1 MSEELAAPPLPDG
14 PPAAAPTGPPR
25 VAPPGGTGSGRRGP
39 RWPAFVAG
47 ALAIVVL
54 VALLVAPFI
63 HVPYVL
69 VGPGDATPL
78 DSSVLQVH
86 GAPTYDHKGNLL
98 YLTVTV
104 SNRDPNL
111 YRWLFAKLDPDI
123 DVSKKQTVIGGCAS
137 YAESNRL
144 AVSAM
149 DQSQDTAKAVAL
161 QRLGYTVESDAGP
174 VQIVDVMCDG
184 PSVGKLELGDQIVA
198 IDGQTVTLA
207 DQVRPP
213 IVAHQPGETAV
224 FTVLRDG
231 ERLDV
236 KIRLGERKDA
246 NSGEPVTYAGIYTQQ
261 EVRHQLPLT
270 VDIDT
275 QRVSG
280 PSAGLAF
287 TLAIIDQLTP
297 GSLTGGKN
305 VAITGAIGEDGSVG
319 VVGGVKQKAVTA
331 RRAGAKLMIVPKGE
345 VKDARSNAGGLKVVG
360 VDTVDDA
367 LRALERAGGA
377 PIATPATAA
386 Q

>member
-1 MSEELAAPPLPDG
+1 MPEELAAPHAPED
-14 PPAAAPTGPPR
+14 APTEPPL
-25 VAPPGGTGSGRRGP
+25 VEPPGGGRSRRGL
-39 RWPAFVAG
+39 RWPGFVAAG
-47 ALAIVVL
+47 LTFVVL
-54 VALLVAPFI
+54 VALFAAPFI
-63 HVPYVL
+63 HVPYVI

-78 DSSVLQVH
+78 DDTVLQVE
-86 GAPTYDHKGNLL
+86 GAPTYEHRGDLL

-111 YRWLFAKLDPDI
+111 YRWLFAKLDPDS
-123 DVSKKQTVIGGCAS
+123 DVSKRRTIIGCAG
-137 YAESNRL
+137 YEESNRL

-161 QRLGYTVESDAGP
+161 RALGYTVGSEAGP
-174 VQIVDVMCDG
+174 VQIIDVVCGG
-184 PSVGKLELGDQIVA
+184 PSQGKLQLGDQIVA
-198 IDGQTVTLA
+198 IDGIPVHTS
-207 DQVRPP
+207 DDIRPP

-224 FTVLRDG
+224 FTVLRDD

-236 KIRLGERKDA
+236 KVRLGGRKDPDTGA
-246 NSGEPVTYAGIYTQQ
+246 RVTYAGIYTQQ
-261 EVRHQLPLT
+261 EVRHELPLS

-297 GSLTGGKN
+297 GNLTGGRN
-305 VAITGAIGEDGSVG
+305 VAVTGAIRDDGAVLD
-319 VVGGVKQKAVTA
+319 VGGVKQKAVTA
-331 RRAGAKLMIVPKGE
+331 RRAGAKLMIVPVGE
-345 VKDARSNAGGLKVVG
+345 AADARAHAGDMKVVG
-360 VDTVDDA
+360 VTTIDEA

-377 PIATPATAA
+377 PIAAPAAAA

>member
-1 MSEELAAPPLPDG
+1 MAEELAAPPAPDG
-14 PPAAAPTGPPR
+14 VPYGPSRVVPPAGGGPD
-25 VAPPGGTGSGRRGP
+25 RRRR
-39 RWPAFVAG
+39 RWPAFLLAG
-47 ALAIVVL
+47 IGAVVL
-54 VALLVAPFI
+54 AALLVAPFI
-63 HVPYVL
+63 HVPYVI
-69 VGPGDATPL
+69 VAPGDATPL
-78 DSSVLQVH
+78 DNTVVQVRGARTYGHH
-86 GAPTYDHKGNLL
+86 GDLL

-111 YRWLFAKLDPDI
+111 YRWLFAKLDPDT

-137 YAESNRL
+137 YEENNRL
-144 AVSAM
+144 AASAM

-161 QRLGYTVESDAGP
+161 RRLGYTVESDAGP
-174 VQIVDVMCDG
+174 VQIVDVVCDG
-184 PSVGKLELGDQIVA
+184 PSAGKLELGDQIVA
-198 IDGQTVTLA
+198 IDGQPVNLA
-207 DQVRPP
+207 EEVRPP
-213 IVAHQPGETAV
+213 IVAHQPGETAM

-231 ERLDV
+231 ERRDV
-236 KIRLGERKDA
+236 QVRLGERKDA
-246 NSGEPVTYAGIYTQQ
+246 DTGAPVTYAGIYTQQ

-305 VAITGAIGEDGSVG
+305 VAITGAIKEDGSVEI
-319 VVGGVKQKAVTA
+319 VGGVKQKAVTA
-331 RRAGAKLMIVPKGE
+331 RRAGAKFMIVPKGE
-345 VKDARSNAGGLKVVG
+345 VQDARSRAGDMKVVG

-367 LRALERAGGA
+367 LRVLERAGGA
-377 PIATPATAA
+377 PIASPASVA

>member
-1 MSEELAAPPLPDG
+1 MSEELAAPPLPDE

-25 VAPPGGTGSGRRGP
+25 VGAPEGPGSGRRRR

-47 ALAIVVL
+47 GLTIVVL

-63 HVPYVL
+63 HVPYVI
-69 VGPGDATPL
+69 VGPGNATPL

-86 GAPTYDHKGNLL
+86 GAPTFDHKGNLL

-104 SNRDPNL
+104 SNTDPNL
-111 YRWLFAKLDPDI
+111 YRWLFAKLDPDTE
-123 DVSKKQTVIGGCAS
+123 VSKKQTVIGGCAS
-137 YAESNRL
+137 YAESNRI

-161 QRLGYTVESDAGP
+161 QRLGYTVESNAGP
-174 VQIVDVMCDG
+174 VQIVDVVCGG
-184 PSVGKLELGDQIVA
+184 PAAGKLQLGDQIVA
-198 IDGQTVTLA
+198 IDGQPVTLA
-207 DQVRPP
+207 EDVRPP
-213 IVAHQPGETAV
+213 IVAHQPGDTAV

-236 KIRLGERKDA
+236 KVRLGERKDA
-246 NSGEPVTYAGIYTQQ
+246 NTGQPVTFAGIYTQQ

-305 VAITGAIGEDGSVG
+305 VAITGTIGEDGSVG
-319 VVGGVKQKAVTA
+319 IVGGLKQKAITA
-331 RRAGAKLMIVPKGE
+331 RRSGAKFMIVPKGE
-345 VKDARSNAGGLKVVG
+345 VKDARAGAGDIKVVG
-360 VDTVDDA
+360 VATVDDA

-377 PIATPATAA
+377 PIATPAAAA

>member
-1 MSEELAAPPLPDG
+1 MPEELAAPPVPDG
-14 PPAAAPTGPPR
+14 PPAGPTRDDPFGWGVR
-25 VAPPGGTGSGRRGP
+25 KRL
-39 RWPAFVAG
+39 RWPAYVAI
-47 ALAIVVL
+47 ALTILVL
-54 VALLVAPFI
+54 AALFTAPFI
-63 HVPYVL
+63 HVPYVI

-78 DSSVLQVH
+78 DKSVLQVH
-86 GAPTYDHKGNLL
+86 GAPTYEHKGDLL

-144 AVSAM
+144 AASAM

-161 QRLGYTVESDAGP
+161 QRLGYTVESDPGP
-174 VQIVDVMCDG
+174 VEIVDVLCNG
-184 PSVGKLELGDQIVA
+184 PSAGKLQLGDQIVA
-198 IDGQTVTLA
+198 IDGQPVHLA
-207 DQVRPP
+207 EDVRPP
-213 IVAHQPGETAV
+213 IVAHQPGDVAT

-236 KIRLGERKDA
+236 KVKLGAHDTKTADGQRERT
-246 NSGEPVTYAGIYTQQ
+246 TYAGILTQQ
-261 EVRHQLPLT
+261 EVHHQIPLT

-297 GSLTGGKN
+297 GSLTGGKK
-305 VAITGAIGEDGSVG
+305 VAVTGAINDDGTVG
-319 VVGGVKQKAVTA
+319 PVGGVKQKAITA
-331 RRAGAKLMIVPKGE
+331 RRAGAELMLVPSYE
-345 VKDARSNAGGLKVVG
+345 YKDARSRAGKMKVVA

-367 LRALERAGGA
+367 LRALERAGGT
-377 PIATPATAA
+377 PIASTATAA